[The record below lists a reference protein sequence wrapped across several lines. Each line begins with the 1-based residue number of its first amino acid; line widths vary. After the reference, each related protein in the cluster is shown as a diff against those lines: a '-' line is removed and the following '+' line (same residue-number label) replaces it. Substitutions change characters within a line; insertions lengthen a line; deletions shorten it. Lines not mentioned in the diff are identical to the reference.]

1 MDMIKFEL
9 PEILWKVTRAYLTN
23 DVPSQYLFEIISQ
36 EKSYYFKDHN
46 LAQEFCD
53 SFSDVEIIEPIEQV
67 ESTNALSEKRNDLL
81 SLAAEMQKSRDT
93 FVDNIDKPKNIPF
106 DR

>member
-23 DVPSQYLFEIISQ
+23 DVPIQYLFEIISQ

-53 SFSDVEIIEPIEQV
+53 SFSDVEIIDPIEV
-67 ESTNALSEKRNDLL
+67 AKFNNEEVTYRLTVVAYMERIETKNLIPEIFDL
-81 SLAAEMQKSRDT
+81 
-93 FVDNIDKPKNIPF
+93 
-106 DR
+106 

>member
-23 DVPSQYLFEIISQ
+23 DVPIQYLFEIISQ
-36 EKSYYFKDHN
+36 EQVFYFKDHT

-53 SFSDVEIIEPIEQV
+53 SSSGFEMVEPVEVAKFNNEEVTYRLTVVAYMERIETKNLIPEIF
-67 ESTNALSEKRNDLL
+67 DL
-81 SLAAEMQKSRDT
+81 
-93 FVDNIDKPKNIPF
+93 
-106 DR
+106 

>member
-1 MDMIKFEL
+1 MNMINFEL

-36 EKSYYFKDHN
+36 EQVFYFKDHN

-53 SFSDVEIIEPIEQV
+53 SISAYEMIEPVEVAKFSNEEVTYRLTVVAYMERIETKKLIP
-67 ESTNALSEKRNDLL
+67 EIFDL
-81 SLAAEMQKSRDT
+81 
-93 FVDNIDKPKNIPF
+93 
-106 DR
+106 

>member
-1 MDMIKFEL
+1 MINFEL

-23 DVPSQYLFEIISQ
+23 DVPDKFLLEIISQ

-53 SFSDVEIIEPIEQV
+53 SFSDTEIIEPVSVARSNNEQIVYELKVVAYMERIETKNLIPKV
-67 ESTNALSEKRNDLL
+67 FDL
-81 SLAAEMQKSRDT
+81 
-93 FVDNIDKPKNIPF
+93 
-106 DR
+106 

>member
-23 DVPSQYLFEIISQ
+23 DVPIQYLFEIISQ

-53 SFSDVEIIEPIEQV
+53 SISGFEMVEPVEVAKFNNEEVTYRLTVVAYMERIETKNLIPEIF
-67 ESTNALSEKRNDLL
+67 DL
-81 SLAAEMQKSRDT
+81 
-93 FVDNIDKPKNIPF
+93 
-106 DR
+106 

>member
-1 MDMIKFEL
+1 MEMIQFEL

-23 DVPSQYLFEIISQ
+23 GVPDHYTLEIISQ

-53 SFSDVEIIEPIEQV
+53 SFTDEEIIEPVEVARFDNENIIYNLKVVAYMERIE
-67 ESTNALSEKRNDLL
+67 T
-81 SLAAEMQKSRDT
+81 
-93 FVDNIDKPKNIPF
+93 KNIIPKVF
-106 DR
+106 DL